1 MVHCLISYLRRVWQ
15 QNELGNYPTLEKLY
29 RTQATLDRNLNQLKE
44 ENKVGKH
51 KAWLTEEEEDRFLSS
66 LDLEDPYDLLV
77 CAFWLTGIF
86 TGYRGGEYYQILQRD
101 VSWEEEDGELFIKII
116 QRVKKKTIRELQ
128 NKKGCFEDFKFI
140 FNYTAAKFNPYE
152 IIKKYFNHCPKRNP
166 NASFWCSVTVSF
178 TFKAQ
183 TFNEI

>member
-15 QNELGNYPTLEKLY
+15 QNELDNYPTLEKLY
-29 RTQATLDRNLNQLKE
+29 RTQSTLDRNLNKLKE

-51 KAWLTEEEEDRFLSS
+51 TAWLTGEEEDRFLSS

-101 VSWEEEDGELFIKII
+101 VSWEEEDGELFIKNYTKSKKKRSGNFKTKRVVLKILNLYLII
-116 QRVKKKTIRELQ
+116 QLQ
-128 NKKGCFEDFKFI
+128 NLIHMK
-140 FNYTAAKFNPYE
+140 
-152 IIKKYFNHCPKRNP
+152 
-166 NASFWCSVTVSF
+166 
-178 TFKAQ
+178 
-183 TFNEI
+183 